1 MVFDRMR
8 PEIQES
14 MRGLSTSSWER
25 IKRLLYNKQPAAIR
39 KRGGGKHVIG
49 ERGELRAVSQAI
61 AEFGRRVVEAA
72 GAFVRRHVST
82 PISAKVLTGGG
93 TMISPL
99 REALIREMKRE
110 VGGQLYDLLD
120 ENEPRKALRLRGG
133 LSKQYSEE
141 RWIEQRLGE
150 NQELVRGG
158 SAIGACSVYFG

>member
-1 MVFDRMR
+1 
-8 PEIQES
+8 
-14 MRGLSTSSWER
+14 
-25 IKRLLYNKQPAAIR
+25 
-39 KRGGGKHVIG
+39 
-49 ERGELRAVSQAI
+49 
-61 AEFGRRVVEAA
+61 
-72 GAFVRRHVST
+72 
-82 PISAKVLTGGG
+82 
-93 TMISPL
+93 MISPL